1 MLGSQA
7 IFAGCEPSRRIFRRR
22 ALARRRRIL
31 AVLAAGVG
39 LVAWVTVFASDF
51 SPF

>member
-7 IFAGCEPSRRIFRRR
+7 ISAGCEPSRRIFRRR

-31 AVLAAGVG
+31 LAMAAGIG
-39 LVAWVTVFASDF
+39 LIAWVAVINPDML
-51 SPF
+51 PF